1 VAAAADADPVTRLV
15 LGWLTAKRS
24 ENTRAAYARDIGIAM
39 RRSFAVLY
47 LDAGGSLRDLQNAL
61 GLTDPRATGR
71 YDRGPALGD
80 RAPADSAPSDSAP
93 ADRAPGDLVAA
104 YLADPAS

>member
-1 VAAAADADPVTRLV
+1 
-15 LGWLTAKRS
+15 
-24 ENTRAAYARDIGIAM
+24 M

-80 RAPADSAPSDSAP
+80 RAPGDSAPGDRAPGDSALGD
-93 ADRAPGDLVAA
+93 AAPGDLVAA